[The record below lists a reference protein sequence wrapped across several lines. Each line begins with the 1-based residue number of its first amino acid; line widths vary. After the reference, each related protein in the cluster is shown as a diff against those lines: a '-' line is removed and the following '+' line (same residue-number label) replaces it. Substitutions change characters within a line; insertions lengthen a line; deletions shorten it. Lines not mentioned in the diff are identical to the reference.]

1 MSDEIPNI
9 HMLISPK
16 DDQGKMVDECIEL
29 PLVVEGKSEEELEQK
44 MHSIAEGFF
53 EVFLERKQE
62 VFNKVV
68 TIPAKF

>member
-1 MSDEIPNI
+1 MNVLEGMFR
-9 HMLISPK
+9 HA
-16 DDQGKMVDECIEL
+16 V
-29 PLVVEGKSEEELEQK
+29 LVVEGKSEEELEQK

-53 EVFLERKQE
+53 EVFPERKQE